1 MPTSENNSE
10 NDPLTATLT
19 SKLDND
25 LMTDLDIKMANAK
38 TKCGQI
44 TWQEIGQPPLSENK
58 AVSDWDVYVNAREKQ
73 CGAGKCLPI

>member
-1 MPTSENNSE
+1 MPTSEDNSE
-10 NDPLTATLT
+10 NDPLIVTLT

-38 TKCGQI
+38 TKCGEI
-44 TWQEIGQPPLSENK
+44 RWQEIGQPQENK
-58 AVSDWDVYVNAREKQ
+58 AVSDWDVYVNARDRQ